1 MQRRE
6 SAKTTFILADRA
18 VENTFNVNDTVF
30 YPKGYLGIKECSV
43 VKVMQAVTQD
53 EPFYKI
59 SWGNGGACVFEYVFE
74 HEIFA
79 AKKELDNSKYEF

>member
-6 SAKTTFILADRA
+6 SAKTTFYLADRA
-18 VENTFNVNDTVF
+18 VGNKFNINDTVF
-30 YPKGYLGIKECSV
+30 HLKGYLGLKECSV
-43 VKVMQAVTQD
+43 VKVMQAVTRD

-59 SWGNGGACVFEYVFE
+59 SWVNGGAYVFEYVFE

-79 AKKELDNSKYEF
+79 TKKELDNSKYEF